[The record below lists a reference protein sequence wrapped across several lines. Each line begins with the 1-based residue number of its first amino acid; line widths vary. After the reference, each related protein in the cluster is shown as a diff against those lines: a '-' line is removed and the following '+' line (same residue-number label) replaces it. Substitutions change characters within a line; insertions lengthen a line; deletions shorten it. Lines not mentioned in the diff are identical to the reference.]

1 LIEKLGLKVP
11 LEAERGY
18 HIVFKNPSQ
27 KPRNPMMLAAGKF
40 VATAMNQG
48 VRCAGVVEFGG
59 LSPQKSRAPLQLL
72 RKKVKEIFPKFEY
85 ESDQEWLGFRPA
97 PTDSLPLL
105 GQVKNS
111 GIYTAF
117 GHHHIGLTG
126 GPKTGRMVADMIAG
140 KPANADLR
148 PFEPQRFS

>member
-1 LIEKLGLKVP
+1 MIALWCPAEFGPPLIEKLGLKVP

-18 HIVFKNPSQ
+18 HIVFKNPTQ

-48 VRCAGVVEFGG
+48 YVAQASLNLGAE
-59 LSPQKSRAPLQLL
+59 PPKSKAPLQLL
-72 RKKVKEIFPKFEY
+72 RKKVKEIFPRFEY
-85 ESDQEWLGFRPA
+85 ESDEEWLGFRPA

-126 GPKTGRMVADMIAG
+126 GRKRGAWWPI
-140 KPANADLR
+140 
-148 PFEPQRFS
+148 